1 VRYFIGTD
9 IGGTFTDVVVLDE
22 GGKVTVA
29 KAPSTPPNFA
39 RGLMDA
45 LTQAAVQMRLP
56 LRRLLASTRLFSHGC
71 TVATNTLINRSG
83 CRVGLITTRGFEE
96 TLFIMRGSA
105 YCQGLPVEQWYR
117 KPQNDRPFD
126 IVPMHQIV
134 GVTERIDRMGSVV
147 AQLNEEEVR
156 AAVSLLVKEKG
167 CDALTV
173 GFLWSFVNPAHEE
186 KARRIITEM
195 FPECTV
201 SISSEVA
208 ATIGEY
214 ERFGTA
220 ALNSYLRREVEAYV
234 RDLRQRLVEE
244 GLVAPILLMQANG
257 GLIPW
262 EEAAWQAVRM
272 LQSGPTG
279 GVIAGKI
286 VGDLIGSRKV
296 ITTDMGGTSY
306 DISVVTDG
314 KLNYATRSCHS
325 RHVVATPMV
334 DIESIGAGGGS
345 IAYIEQGVMKV
356 GPQSAGADPGPVCYG
371 RGGAQATVTDAN
383 LVLGYLNPDFFI
395 GGRLKLDIEKARET
409 IRQQLAEPLG
419 LDTLEA
425 AYGIHR
431 IVNAHMSDAT
441 RFHVLNRGYDPRDFD
456 LLLFGGAAGLHATAI
471 GEELGVRRI
480 IIPLAGLAT
489 VLSAFGI
496 LNSDV
501 MRLFSASVS
510 RPLVAESMEELEGV
524 YGRMEEK
531 ARQDLARDG
540 FSAETVRTTRIAS
553 IRYHLQLTEVDVEPL
568 PARLESSSAQE
579 IVDHF
584 DRRYAELYG
593 ESSGYKEAGRDI
605 ISEFV
610 RAEARTPKVELTA
623 ARLSPSEPDRLLKG
637 QRQAYFPGAGG
648 YVPTRVYDGDG
659 LSAGSQVAG
668 PAILEMAGTTVLVP
682 PGYGAE
688 LDAYRNIHLRREGCH
703 GRA

>member
-1 VRYFIGTD
+1 MQYFIGSD

-22 GGKVTVA
+22 GGQVTVA

-39 RGLMDA
+39 QGLMDA
-45 LTQAAVQMRLP
+45 LAEAASQLRLP
-56 LRRLLASTRLFSHGC
+56 LGQLLASTRLVSHGC

-105 YCQGLPVEQWYR
+105 YCQGLPVEYWYR
-117 KPQNDRPFD
+117 KPQNERPFD
-126 IVPMHQIV
+126 IVPLDRIV
-134 GVTERIDRMGSVV
+134 GVTERIDRTGSILVE
-147 AQLNEEEVR
+147 LNEEEVR
-156 AAVSLLVKEKG
+156 EAAHLLVEEKG

-173 GFLWSFVNPAHEE
+173 GFLWSFINPTHEE
-186 KARRIITEM
+186 KARRIIADL

-201 SISSEVA
+201 SISSEIAPVL
-208 ATIGEY
+208 GEY

-220 ALNSYLRREVEAYV
+220 ALNAYLRPEVEAYV
-234 RDLRQRLVEE
+234 HELRARLARE
-244 GLVAPILLMQANG
+244 GLTAPILLMQANG

-262 EEAAWQAVRM
+262 EEASWQAVRM

-286 VGDLIGSRKV
+286 IGDLIGSRNV

-306 DISVVTDG
+306 DISLVTEG
-314 KLNYATRSCHS
+314 KLNYVTKSYHS

-371 RGGAQATVTDAN
+371 KGGVYPTVTDAN
-383 LVLGYLNPDFFI
+383 LVLGYLNPDYFI
-395 GGRLKLDIEKARET
+395 GGRLELDVELARQAIWE
-409 IRQQLAEPLG
+409 QLAQPLNVE
-419 LDTLEA
+419 TVEA

-431 IVNAHMSDAT
+431 IVNAHMADAT

-471 GEELGVRRI
+471 GEDLGVKRI

-496 LNSDV
+496 VNSDV
-501 MRLFSASVS
+501 VRLYSASAS
-510 RPLVAESMEELEGV
+510 MPLVPERMEELEAI
-524 YGRMEEK
+524 YARMEQRGQQELSK
-531 ARQDLARDG
+531 DG
-540 FSAETVRTTRIAS
+540 FSTADIRTTRIAS

-568 PARLESSSAQE
+568 PDRLGPASAPEIIAR
-579 IVDHF
+579 F

-593 ESSGYKEAGRDI
+593 ENAGFKEAGRDL
-605 ISEFV
+605 ISQFV
-610 RAEARTPKVELTA
+610 RAEASTPKVKLSA
-623 ARLSPSEPDRLLKG
+623 AACSAADPDRLIKG
-637 QRQAYFPGAGG
+637 RREAYFPEGG
-648 YVPTRVYDGDG
+648 GFVSTRIYDGDG
-659 LSAGSQVAG
+659 LEAGSRIAG
-668 PAILEMAGTTVLVP
+668 PAILEMVGTTVVVP
-682 PGYGAE
+682 PAWRAE
-688 LDAYRNIHLRREGCH
+688 LDAYRNIHLCRES
-703 GRA
+703 